1 MSATFTVDAYPA
13 ETFRGTIR
21 EVRNAPQTLQ
31 NVVTYDAVIDVDNP
45 DLKLKPGMTANVTVV
60 YADRTDV
67 LRVPNA
73 ALRFRASP
81 ALLAR
86 SGAAPQVKGN
96 ERVIWVLQDGEAHPV
111 TVRVGVSD
119 GVVSEILEGT
129 LQPSDLVVT
138 EAVGTSS
145 SGPGSYGRV
154 F

>member
-1 MSATFTVDAYPA
+1 ATFTVDAYPA

-45 DLKLKPGMTANVTVV
+45 NLKLKPGMTANVTVV
-60 YADRTDV
+60 YADRADV

-81 ALLAR
+81 ALVAR
-86 SGAAPQVKGN
+86 SGAAPPVKGN
-96 ERVIWVLQDGEAHPV
+96 ERVIWVLQDGEARPV

-119 GVVSEILEGT
+119 GVVSEVLDGT
-129 LQPSDLVVT
+129 LRLNDPVVT
-138 EAVGTSS
+138 EAVGTSR